1 MGNQQDN
8 FRVSDQLQHILR
20 ALQNKHEIQ
29 CLADITHGIEKENL
43 RINSNGHIALS
54 PHPSGLGS
62 PLTHEFITTDFSEA
76 LIEFI
81 TPTFTDP
88 AASLDYLQDI
98 HSFVYSQLAEDELL
112 WTSSMPCIID
122 DDERIPLAQYGSS
135 NIGKLKT
142 LYRRGLGHRY
152 TRAMQTIAG
161 IHFNF
166 SLPDDFWSLYREIV
180 GSSEDFQDFKTD
192 QYFKLIRNFRRYSW
206 LLVYLFGASPAV
218 CKSFIKNRKN
228 HGLIPFDD
236 YSYHMPFGTS
246 LRMGDLGYTSA
257 AQSSLFISYNSL
269 DEYVA
274 GLRKAINTPYPP
286 YQAFEREGEAH
297 QQINSNILQI
307 ENEFYATIRPKRVS
321 KNGERPIHSLQKTGV
336 EYIEVRCLD
345 LNPFLPVGIDKTQI
359 HFLSTFLIFCLLR
372 KSPPSSE
379 QEYLEIQHNFSAT
392 VTMGRK
398 PDLELSQNDSA
409 ISLKNWAHEILQET
423 HQVAQLLDRNNNNSL
438 YIDAVAAQLA
448 KIENPE
454 LTPSAQ
460 VLNQMKQQDL
470 PYFPFAMQ
478 LAQQHQNHFKR
489 PLPAEKLAKFT
500 RITEQSNR
508 DRIAIEDSDTLSFD
522 EFLLQANQ
530 S

>member
-1 MGNQQDN
+1 M
-8 FRVSDQLQHILR
+8 SDQLQHILR
-20 ALQNKHEIQ
+20 ALQNKDEIQ
-29 CLADITHGIEKENL
+29 CLDSITHGIEKESL
-43 RINSNGHIALS
+43 RINRNGHIALS
-54 PHPSGLGS
+54 PHPQGLGS

-88 AASLDYLQDI
+88 SASLSYLQDI
-98 HSFVYSQLAEDELL
+98 HSFVYSQLPEDELL

-122 DDERIPLAQYGSS
+122 EDEKIPLAQYGSS

-166 SLPDDFWSLYREIV
+166 SLPDDFWRLYQELL
-180 GSSEDFQDFKTD
+180 GSDENFQDFKTD

-218 CKSFIKNRKN
+218 CKSFLR
-228 HGLIPFDD
+228 HRSDHDLTPFDD
-236 YSYHMPFGTS
+236 YTYHMPFGTS
-246 LRMGDLGYTSA
+246 LRMGDLGYTSV
-257 AQSSLFISYNSL
+257 AQSSLVISYNSL

-274 GLRKAINTPYPP
+274 GLRNAINTPYPP
-286 YQAFEREGEAH
+286 YQAFDSRGEDH

-307 ENEFYATIRPKRVS
+307 ENEFYTTIRPKRVS
-321 KNGERPIHSLQKTGV
+321 KSGERPIHSLLEGGV

-345 LNPFLPVGIDKTQI
+345 LNPFLPVGIDQTQI
-359 HFLSTFLIFCLLR
+359 YFLNAFLIFCLLR

-379 QEYLEIQHNFSAT
+379 EEYREIQQNFGAA

-398 PDLELSQNDSA
+398 PGLQLSQNSETIALRD
-409 ISLKNWAHEILQET
+409 WANEILQESL
-423 HQVAQLLDRNNNNSL
+423 QVAQLLDRNNHDSL
-438 YIDAVAAQLA
+438 YAGAVAAQLA
-448 KIENPE
+448 KVENPE

-460 VLNQMKQQDL
+460 VLSIMKQQEL
-470 PYFPFAMQ
+470 SYFPFAMQ
-478 LAQQHQNHFKR
+478 LSKQHQEHFKQA
-489 PLPAEKLAKFT
+489 LPPETLAEFK
-500 RITEQSNR
+500 RITEQSNQ
-508 DRIAIEDSDTLSFD
+508 DRLAIEKSDSISFED
-522 EFLLQANQ
+522 FLVEANQ